1 MPKNAQANW
10 DDIRFV
16 VAVADHGSVAAA
28 ARALSVNH
36 ATVLRR
42 IQAFETR
49 QGLRIFDKS
58 QRGYQVSAD
67 RRGLIA
73 SMREAAASLGQVEHM
88 IEAERPNMQ
97 GGVRV
102 TTTDTFAQTILPNA
116 VARVVDDLGIPVDVI
131 AENAHLDL
139 GRVQAHVTVRPA
151 MTLPKDLVGEQV
163 AQFRFG
169 VYAADKGTKG
179 WLGLSGPPVRS
190 SAGAWLRGQT
200 SQPIMTADSFVTLA
214 GIAAQGLGRAVLP
227 AILGDHWPGLMRLS
241 LPEDMAPV
249 PLWVAS
255 HADYAQ
261 SGRLRRVRRIL
272 SDVIAA
278 ETPRLLGNLS

>member
-1 MPKNAQANW
+1 MVKNAQTNW

-28 ARALSVNH
+28 ARVLSVNH

-58 QRGYQVSAD
+58 PRGYQVSAD
-67 RRGLIA
+67 RHGLIA
-73 SMREAAASLGQVEHM
+73 SMRDAAASLGQVEQM
-88 IEAERPNMQ
+88 IEADRPNLQ

-116 VARVVDDLGIPVDVI
+116 VARFVRELGLQVDVI
-131 AENAHLDL
+131 AENSHLDL
-139 GRVQAHVTVRPA
+139 GRLQAHVTVRPA
-151 MTLPKDLVGEQV
+151 VALPKDLVGEQV
-163 AQFRFG
+163 AEFRFG
-169 VYAADKGTKG
+169 VYAADETIEP
-179 WLGLSGPPVRS
+179 WLGLSGPPARS
-190 SAGAWLRGQT
+190 TAGAWLRAQPC
-200 SQPIMTADSFVTLA
+200 QPILTADSFLTLA

-227 AILGDHWPGLMRLS
+227 VVLGDRWPGLTRVS
-241 LPEDMAPV
+241 LPEDLKPV

-255 HADYAQ
+255 HADFAQ
-261 SGRLRRVRRIL
+261 SGRLRRVRRVL
-272 SDVIAA
+272 SDVIAEFA
-278 ETPRLLGNLS
+278 PRLMGDAP

>member
-1 MPKNAQANW
+1 MTKNAQPNW

-73 SMREAAASLGQVEHM
+73 SMREAAASLGQVEQM
-88 IEAERPNMQ
+88 IEAERPSLQ

-102 TTTDTFAQTILPNA
+102 TTTDTFAQTVLPKA
-116 VARVVDDLGIPVDVI
+116 VARVVAELGIPVDVI

-139 GRVQAHVTVRPA
+139 GRVQAHVTLRPA
-151 MTLPKDLVGEQV
+151 LSLPKDLVGEQA

-169 VYAADKGTKG
+169 VYGANKSAEG
-179 WLGLSGPPVRS
+179 WLGLSGPPGRS
-190 SAGAWLRGQT
+190 SAGAWLRTQT
-200 SQPIMTADSFVTLA
+200 TQPILTADSFVTLA
-214 GIAAQGLGRAVLP
+214 GIAADGLGRAVLP
-227 AILGDHWPGLMRLS
+227 AILGDRWPGLVRLA
-241 LPEDMAPV
+241 LPEDLPAV
-249 PLWVAS
+249 PIWVAS

-272 SDVIAA
+272 CEAMAGDV
-278 ETPRLLGNLS
+278 PRLMGEGP